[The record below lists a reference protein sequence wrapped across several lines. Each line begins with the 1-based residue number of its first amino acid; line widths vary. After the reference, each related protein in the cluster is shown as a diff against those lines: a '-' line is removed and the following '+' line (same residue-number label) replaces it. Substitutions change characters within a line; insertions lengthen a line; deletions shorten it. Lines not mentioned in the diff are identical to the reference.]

1 MYFCPQCSYSFEIT
15 KDNTDIAFQCLN
27 CNYKEK
33 INNSIKLY
41 ELNMTESVDIINNK
55 TDNKL
60 ICKNPI
66 LPRTKDYTCKNP
78 KCLTLKDD
86 SKKEAVF
93 YKDENTYKTVYVCC
107 NCYTNWS
114 L

>member
-1 MYFCPQCSYSFEIT
+1 
-15 KDNTDIAFQCLN
+15 
-27 CNYKEK
+27 
-33 INNSIKLY
+33 
-41 ELNMTESVDIINNK
+41 MTESVDIINNK

-66 LPRTKDYTCKNP
+66 LPRTRDYTCKNP

-107 NCYTNWS
+107 NCFTNWS